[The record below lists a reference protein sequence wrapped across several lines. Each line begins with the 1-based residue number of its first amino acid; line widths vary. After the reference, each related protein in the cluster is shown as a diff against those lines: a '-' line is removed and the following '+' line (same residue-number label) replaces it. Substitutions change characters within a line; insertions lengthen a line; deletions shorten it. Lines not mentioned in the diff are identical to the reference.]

1 MNLILNLTDEQ
12 RAFAESEWKKVVE
25 DKQTET
31 TTVEDW
37 MQEIFTPF
45 FQGLYDKKAAEA
57 ANSWK
62 PVESPDVAIRKEQ
75 VTQQLQAVSEETL
88 KKVEDLIA
96 GKVDVNPIKEKPT
109 EEVPVDPA
117 TDVPFD
123 EKPVEAKPSE
133 PAAVPFPEL

>member
-12 RAFAESEWKKVVE
+12 RSFAEAEWKKVVE

-31 TTVEDW
+31 ATVEDW

-45 FQGLYDKKAAEA
+45 FQGIYDKKAAEA

-75 VTQQLQAVSEETL
+75 VTQQLQAVSE
-88 KKVEDLIA
+88 
-96 GKVDVNPIKEKPT
+96 
-109 EEVPVDPA
+109 
-117 TDVPFD
+117 
-123 EKPVEAKPSE
+123 
-133 PAAVPFPEL
+133 